1 MGRWGAGADTYYLY
15 RQEPD
20 PEMMKLW
27 QRQSQA
33 TSGQVVIVVRFPPSP
48 QLEECHYHKYPDHE

>member
-48 QLEECHYHKYPDHE
+48 PARGMLPS